1 VFRAPYNVKSSLG
14 SHPAHRSA
22 AAILVAFGLV
32 AVLVI
37 SGCGSSKTAQQGTSP
52 GVQLQS
58 TTAPAVGTLSQITW
72 DLPAGEPT
80 TLDYAKAADY
90 SPDMVISNICDYL
103 LRLNPDWTVGPGL
116 ATSWTSPNPTTWV
129 YNLRKDVKFWD
140 GNPVTAADVV
150 FSLQRNLD
158 PKVQPVNGGFFAY
171 VKTIT
176 ATGPYQVTVTLT
188 QPDELFNKEMA
199 TIAGG
204 ITEKAFVEKAG
215 AQFGTAKGGV
225 MYSGPYMLK
234 NWSPGSEIVL
244 EKNPNYWDPAY
255 TPKVQTVVLKFIVD
269 SSTVTSALLSG
280 QIDGVYEVPATSV
293 PELKSAATG
302 KLYFGPGLTVSE
314 IVPTGQPGPMANP
327 ELRRA
332 LSMALDRTA
341 IANAIFNG
349 AAIPNKTLTPPNA
362 WDPQATDIYKAAYDA
377 LPSLTPDVAGAK
389 QIVAGQTGTSTPIV
403 LAFLA
408 GDQVE
413 LQLSSVIQQAA
424 ADIGLTIKLKPM
436 QPLDFS
442 NAFFVAQ
449 YRKGIDLMLTF
460 GFLDIPDPLDYLA
473 LFYGPQPIFN
483 YMNYQNALVIG
494 NIGKARATP
503 DPKLRAQL
511 VTAAQAQ
518 YMKDMV
524 VIPLENNDEVL
535 FMNNRITGAPVSF
548 AYIYEPS
555 LALVGSAK

>member
-1 VFRAPYNVKSSLG
+1 VSRAPYNVKSSPG
-14 SHPAHRSA
+14 SHPAYRST

-103 LRLNPDWTVGPGL
+103 LRLNPDWTVGPAL
-116 ATSWTSPNPTTWV
+116 AVSWTNPNPTTWV

-269 SSTVTSALLSG
+269 SSTLTSALLSG
-280 QIDGVYEVPATSV
+280 QIDGAYEVPATSV

-314 IVPTGQPGPMANP
+314 VVPTGQPGPMANP

-424 ADIGLTIKLKPM
+424 ANIGLTIKLKPM

-483 YMNYQNALVIG
+483 YMNYQNPLVLG
-494 NIGKARATP
+494 NIAKARATT

-511 VTAAQAQ
+511 VVAAQAQ

-524 VIPLENNDEVL
+524 LIPLANNDEVL
-535 FMNNRITGAPVSF
+535 FMNERITGAPVSF

>member
-1 VFRAPYNVKSSLG
+1 
-14 SHPAHRSA
+14 
-22 AAILVAFGLV
+22 
-32 AVLVI
+32 
-37 SGCGSSKTAQQGTSP
+37 
-52 GVQLQS
+52 
-58 TTAPAVGTLSQITW
+58 
-72 DLPAGEPT
+72 
-80 TLDYAKAADY
+80 
-90 SPDMVISNICDYL
+90 
-103 LRLNPDWTVGPGL
+103 
-116 ATSWTSPNPTTWV
+116 
-129 YNLRKDVKFWD
+129 
-140 GNPVTAADVV
+140 
-150 FSLQRNLD
+150 
-158 PKVQPVNGGFFAY
+158 
-171 VKTIT
+171 
-176 ATGPYQVTVTLT
+176 
-188 QPDELFNKEMA
+188 
-199 TIAGG
+199 
-204 ITEKAFVEKAG
+204 
-215 AQFGTAKGGV
+215 
-225 MYSGPYMLK
+225 
-234 NWSPGSEIVL
+234 
-244 EKNPNYWDPAY
+244 
-255 TPKVQTVVLKFIVD
+255 VQTVVLKFIVD
-269 SSTVTSALLSG
+269 SSTLTSALLSG
-280 QIDGVYEVPATSV
+280 QIDGAYEVPATSV

-314 IVPTGQPGPMANP
+314 VVPTGQPGPMANP